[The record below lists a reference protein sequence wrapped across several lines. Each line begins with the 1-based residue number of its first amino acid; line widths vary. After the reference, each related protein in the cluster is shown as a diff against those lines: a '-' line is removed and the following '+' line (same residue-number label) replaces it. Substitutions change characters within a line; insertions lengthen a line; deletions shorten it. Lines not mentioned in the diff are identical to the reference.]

1 MRFDVISKLCFLH
14 IVCYRCNLIIT
25 ILMCTLSQK
34 KKEKLF
40 DSNTICLQEVH
51 GKDEF
56 LLAIQVLAPRFRF
69 FGTFILENE
78 NAGGSTF
85 SIHRD
90 ILLEEAIVTHLVT
103 GHGRDHLVHIQSGRH
118 NLVVVNVQLRRD
130 KIHSDQSGRHARKRI

>member
-1 MRFDVISKLCFLH
+1 M
-14 IVCYRCNLIIT
+14 
-25 ILMCTLSQK
+25 
-34 KKEKLF
+34 
-40 DSNTICLQEVH
+40 H

-103 GHGRDHLVHIQSGRH
+103 GHGRDHGRDHLVHIQSRRH

-130 KIHSDQSGRHARKRI
+130 KIHLRPIWTSCKKTHLTIIGISMRTEVSHIRGQVSQNLLC